1 MTDIH
6 ANERL
11 FTDIDFHLKNG
22 DMKSFYICNKC
33 GSTHI
38 KEEIMKDFADT
49 ERDVFNESGDLEK
62 TEMISVDSTLLICE
76 KCDNEE
82 VLDY

>member
-11 FTDIDFHLKNG
+11 FTDIDFH
-22 DMKSFYICNKC
+22 YICNKC

-49 ERDVFNESGDLEK
+49 ERDVFNECGDLEK

-76 KCDNEE
+76 KCGNEE
-82 VLDY
+82 VLDF